1 MVSILNNRP
10 INRLFLISCPVYP
23 MEKNVITK
31 QQLEHLSDLHRIVAE
46 QKIQRGEW
54 KLVEI
59 FDRGIK

>member
-1 MVSILNNRP
+1 
-10 INRLFLISCPVYP
+10 